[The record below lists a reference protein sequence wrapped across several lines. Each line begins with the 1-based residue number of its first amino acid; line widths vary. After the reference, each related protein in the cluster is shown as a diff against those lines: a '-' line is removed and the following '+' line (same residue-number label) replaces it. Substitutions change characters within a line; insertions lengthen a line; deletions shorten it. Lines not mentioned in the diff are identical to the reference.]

1 VVLAGTTVQGGKR
14 AFANF
19 AGQVRVDG
27 SPPVFQRIDLK
38 HPFHTFFT
46 NTVRGGS
53 APSDIID
60 LFGTA
65 DDDPNLRYARLR
77 LQTGQ
82 D

>member
-1 VVLAGTTVQGGKR
+1 MAARQ
-14 AFANF
+14 A
-19 AGQVRVDG
+19 
-27 SPPVFQRIDLK
+27 FQRIDLK

-53 APSDIID
+53 MPSDTID

-82 D
+82 E